1 MDYYRYD
8 KEKLEKIN
16 ELNKKISKDQQQ
28 IFDILLKISQSFSD
42 ENFSKE
48 ERNQMFSKVDVLK
61 QSMKDYNEKLKEIKS
76 EEYVSNKKESI
87 KDNSLVET
95 VEQVEKLEKKN
106 HEFVN
111 TAQKLEDTLKESEIV
126 KEDKK
131 EDKIIEKKENEKF
144 PSSKRKK
151 ARTQLVVIEDDDS
164 LSGKIKEFFKKLKF
178 IMKK

>member
-1 MDYYRYD
+1 MDYYKYD
-8 KEKLEKIN
+8 KEKLEEIKSVN
-16 ELNKKISKDQQQ
+16 EKISKDQQQ

-48 ERNQMFSKVDVLK
+48 KRNELFSKVDILK
-61 QSMKDYNEKLKEIKS
+61 QNIKDYNEKLKEIKS

-87 KDNSLVET
+87 KDKSLVET
-95 VEQVEKLEKKN
+95 AEQVEKLEKKN
-106 HEFVN
+106 DEFVD
-111 TAQKLEDTLKESEIV
+111 TAQKLEDTLKENEIV
-126 KEDKK
+126 KE
-131 EDKIIEKKENEKF
+131 EKKEIKKIEEKENLTF
-144 PSSKRKK
+144 SKRKK